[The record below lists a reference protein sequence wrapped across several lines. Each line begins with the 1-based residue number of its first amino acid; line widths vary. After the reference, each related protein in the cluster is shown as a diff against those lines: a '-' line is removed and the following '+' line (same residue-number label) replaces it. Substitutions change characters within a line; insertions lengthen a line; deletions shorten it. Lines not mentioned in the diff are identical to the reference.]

1 MPQLEIHLEQPDL
14 MEQAVE
20 WLVRLRGGN
29 LSEAQTHAFAEW
41 LLQDAA
47 HAAAFAKAEDFLGEM
62 TAAVKLPRPA
72 DVELKPNAERLNQQP
87 QSFKPRKTVKHW
99 LAIPLAMAA
108 VWLIAV
114 GLVMPSQ
121 SNLLYNLFSD
131 YHTLPGE
138 IRDIQLADG
147 SRLLLN
153 TNTAIS
159 VDYQPTQRLITLHH
173 GEVRFTVAKDAQR
186 PFEVKADS
194 LIVQALGTVFNVYRK
209 TPYSIKVT
217 VQEHAVAAR
226 IQKEISTQKPDHSSQ
241 VRVQAGQQLVYQGD
255 NTLPQPTATNLTQ
268 ASAWQQRRLYINDR
282 PLGELVEELDRY
294 RIGRIYLSDAKLK
307 NLRVTGVFPLDN
319 PDEVIVSVRKV
330 LRLQETRLGSWLVL
344 HR

>member
-1 MPQLEIHLEQPDL
+1 MPQPEIHLEQPDL

-209 TPYSIKVT
+209 TPHSIKVT

>member
-1 MPQLEIHLEQPDL
+1 MPLPEMNAQPPDL
-14 MEQAVE
+14 MEEAVE
-20 WLVRLRGGN
+20 WLVKLRGGN

-41 LLQDAA
+41 LSQDNE

-62 TAAVKLPRPA
+62 VAAVKLPRPA
-72 DVELKPNAERLNQQP
+72 DIESIPNAERPSQQP
-87 QSFKPRKTVKHW
+87 LAFQPRKTLKPW

-108 VWLIAV
+108 AWLVAV
-114 GLVMPSQ
+114 GLVLPNQ
-121 SNLLYNLFSD
+121 SSLWGNLLSD
-131 YHTLPGE
+131 YHTQPGE
-138 IRDIQLADG
+138 FRDIQLADG

-153 TNTAIS
+153 TNTAVS

-173 GEVRFTVAKDAQR
+173 GEARFTVAKDSQR
-186 PFEVKADS
+186 PFEVKADA
-194 LIVQALGTVFNVYRK
+194 LMVRALGTVFDVYRK
-209 TPYSIKVT
+209 EPDAIKVT

-255 NTLPQPTATNLTQ
+255 NTLTQPAATNLTQ

-294 RIGRIYLSDAKLK
+294 RMGRIYLSDAKLK

-319 PDEVIVSVRKV
+319 PEEVIASVRKV
-330 LRLQETRLGSWLVL
+330 LGLQETRIGPWLVL